1 MKWEETSRAMWYT
14 GNNTWGSAFHAVIV
28 ENMDTSINLTSI
40 FGTDFVG
47 MILLLII
54 LMTKGWSLPARRKES
69 RIILVTIIASIFNC
83 LADALVSLCDGRAG
97 ATMRYISII
106 GNTYLYLYNL
116 LVGIAIIYLIVN
128 HIDRAVIP
136 LQIAF
141 FTILGV
147 VELTLLTL
155 NLFYPLVFRLDENN
169 VYHRCSY
176 FFVFLLAG
184 GLLIL
189 YGYTYYFVSK
199 IKNPSLRYFPVWQFL
214 TPILMAVVVQSMVYG
229 VSLLPVGFALAFTG
243 LVICLQNECI
253 YIDKLTGVYNR
264 YELEKFNKSAS
275 LFKQEEIGVLMLDLN
290 GFKAIND
297 NYSHEEGDCALV
309 AFADILVNVIRSE
322 GIVIRFAGDE
332 FIVIIRRFRGRKL
345 EEYKTR
351 ILSAVDDYNA
361 VSGKPYKLSVA
372 LGGDIFPYN
381 SQEADFVAK
390 IDHLMYE
397 DKEEYY
403 KEHPKQR

>member
-1 MKWEETSRAMWYT
+1 
-14 GNNTWGSAFHAVIV
+14 
-28 ENMDTSINLTSI
+28 MDTSINLTSI

-47 MILLLII
+47 VILLLIV
-54 LMTKGWSLPARRKES
+54 LLTKGWSLPARRKES
-69 RIILVTIIASIFNC
+69 RIILVMVIASIVNC
-83 LADALVSLCDGRAG
+83 LSDALVSLCDGRTG
-97 ATMRYISII
+97 GLMRNICII

-116 LVGIAIIYLIVN
+116 IVGIAIIYMIVS
-128 HIDRAVIP
+128 HIDKTVPA
-136 LQIAF
+136 LQIVF
-141 FTILGV
+141 FAVLGV

-155 NLFYPLVFRLDENN
+155 NLFYPLVFRIDENN

-184 GLLIL
+184 ALLIV

-214 TPILMAVVVQSMVYG
+214 TPILLAIVVQSLIYG

-275 LFKQEEIGVLMLDLN
+275 PFKHEEIGVLMLDLN

-309 AFADILVNVIRSE
+309 AFADILVSVIQSE

-332 FIVIIRRFRGRKL
+332 FIVILRRFRGKSI
-345 EEYKTR
+345 ETYKER
-351 ILSAVDDYNA
+351 ILRAVADYND
-361 VSGKPYKLSVA
+361 VSGKPYHLSVA
-372 LGGDIFPYN
+372 VGGDIFPYN
-381 SQEADFVAK
+381 VQESDFVAK
-390 IDHLMYE
+390 IDHLMYV
-397 DKEEYY
+397 DKEAYY
-403 KEHPKQR
+403 KDHPKR